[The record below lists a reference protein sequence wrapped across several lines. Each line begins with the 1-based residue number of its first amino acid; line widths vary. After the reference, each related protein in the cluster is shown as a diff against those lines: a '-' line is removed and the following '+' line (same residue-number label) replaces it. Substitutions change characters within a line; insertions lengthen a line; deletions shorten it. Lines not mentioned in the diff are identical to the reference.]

1 MNKQSYP
8 FHKTLDGRFK
18 LKVPIRVVNLETGK
32 SIPTLAI
39 IDTGADHCTFPSM
52 ITLNIGLSLDEK
64 SKSQKGTRGIS
75 GEEQETYKH
84 WVRIELLDSNRIK
97 VIRSLDVI
105 ANTLKRNDIPPI
117 LGTEMFLDKF
127 HLSVNYLK
135 QIIELN
141 W

>member
-1 MNKQSYP
+1 MNKQSYS
-8 FHKTLDGRFK
+8 FHKTTDGRFK
-18 LKVPIRVVNLETGK
+18 LKVPIRVVNLENGK
-32 SIPTLAI
+32 SILTLAT

-52 ITLNIGLSLDEK
+52 ITLNIGLFLDEQ

-84 WVRIELLDSNRIK
+84 WVRIDLLDPTRTK
-97 VIRSLDVI
+97 VVRSLNVI
-105 ANTLKRNDIPPI
+105 ANTLKRNDIPPL
-117 LGTEMFLDKF
+117 LGTEMFLEKF

-135 QIIELN
+135 KIIELN